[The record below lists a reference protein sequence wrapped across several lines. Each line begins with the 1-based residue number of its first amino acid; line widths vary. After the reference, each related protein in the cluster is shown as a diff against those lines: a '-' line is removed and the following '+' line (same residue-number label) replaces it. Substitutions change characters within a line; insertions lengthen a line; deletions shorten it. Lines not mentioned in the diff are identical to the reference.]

1 MLLTCVLCLRCCAR
15 SSPCLTDA
23 LADAA
28 AALLRLVGA
37 DDVDPISTT
46 DWTELERQGVDE
58 VLLSLLKEQT
68 QTNLV
73 LKQAVMLMARGVAAV
88 EANAMSQR
96 LPSRPVRLLLLD
108 SLLCDVMTIL
118 NVLQAHLFCT

>member
-1 MLLTCVLCLRCCAR
+1 M
-15 SSPCLTDA
+15 TDA